1 MEPEPLRIVRERLGF
16 TREALAAK
24 SGVSYPT
31 IARIESGGKPGG
43 KNMLAIARALDVPV
57 ESIDWNFTSDNDD
70 APGKGA
76 PADAA

>member
-31 IARIESGGKPGG
+31 VARIESGGKPGAES
-43 KNMLAIARALDVPV
+43 MLAIARALGVPV
-57 ESIDWNFTSDNDD
+57 ESIYWNTDKPGD
-70 APGKGA
+70 ADEGKGA